1 MYQNIKDI
9 GWSCYEVYIFIYV
22 QDKISIWMFSR
33 NGVFRYLQAAYLSS
47 PICYVT
53 KWKEVMIPHCCR
65 HLWLRMSFET
75 NYRSKC
81 ILHTYAFYVISFS
94 EICKILYEKNKNY
107 KVELFKR
114 LHRVAHFFMGQII
127 MSLEIDIIKATAIK
141 VGRYQL

>member
-1 MYQNIKDI
+1 MLWGLHFYLR
-9 GWSCYEVYIFIYV
+9 
-22 QDKISIWMFSR
+22 SIVLNVINVT
-33 NGVFRYLQAAYLSS
+33 NGVLRYIQTAYLSS
-47 PICYVT
+47 SICYVT
-53 KWKEVMIPHCCR
+53 KWMEVMIPHCCR

-141 VGRYQL
+141 VGRYQF

>member
-1 MYQNIKDI
+1 MV
-9 GWSCYEVYIFIYV
+9 WSCYEVYIFIYV
-22 QDKISIWMFSR
+22 LCLLKLIVVLNVINVANAVS
-33 NGVFRYLQAAYLSS
+33 RYLQTAYLSS